1 MHACIVTEL
10 LGPNV
15 SDLVD
20 DLQKSQTYRLPAGW
34 AKLVAKQLLVAVDHL
49 HQKGIGHGGSFDYVL
64 LE

>member
-34 AKLVAKQLLVAVDHL
+34 AKLVAKQLLIAVDHL
-49 HQKGIGHGGSFDYVL
+49 HQKGIGHGGSFDL
-64 LE
+64 LLFK